1 MESKNL
7 KASKERFEWHS
18 YYTKRVIDTN
28 TNKIIGILD
37 TLNQQDQRIAELEEQ
52 LKNLKEKYVSI
63 INENVIAF
71 NKLEKELEN
80 AIVPKF
86 KIGQEVWF
94 VRYFNAGCYEFD
106 YGKVIQIKI
115 TEYDGIF
122 YEMEYLNKCEI
133 DFRSRHEKYVFA
145 TKEEAQAKL
154 EALKGD
160 HK

>member
-1 MESKNL
+1 M
-7 KASKERFEWHS
+7 SKESDKIAEALENISITFDELGFSPTIPISKGDKAHFVEWFRREVG
-18 YYTKRVIDTN
+18 TIKAVCE
-28 TNKIIGILD
+28 
-37 TLNQQDQRIAELEEQ
+37 QQQQRIAELEEQ
-52 LKNLKEKYVSI
+52 LKK
-63 INENVIAF
+63 
-71 NKLEKELEN
+71 

-154 EALKGD
+154 EELRGENK
-160 HK
+160 

>member
-1 MESKNL
+1 MSERYINL
-7 KASKERFEWHS
+7 SDRQVK
-18 YYTKRVIDTN
+18 DTQNQSQDFMSIN
-28 TNKIIGILD
+28 TICRR
-37 TLNQQDQRIAELEEQ
+37 LNQQDQRIAELEEQ
-52 LKNLKEKYVSI
+52 LKDCI
-63 INENVIAF
+63 R
-71 NKLEKELEN
+71 
-80 AIVPKF
+80 PKF

-154 EALKGD
+154 EELQGE
-160 HK
+160 

>member
-1 MESKNL
+1 M
-7 KASKERFEWHS
+7 SKERWVAIEDTINLIDDRIEIRNCS
-18 YYTKRVIDTN
+18 AEYVCNLLNEKEKRIS
-28 TNKIIGILD
+28 K
-37 TLNQQDQRIAELEEQ
+37 LEEQ
-52 LKNLKEKYVSI
+52 LK
-63 INENVIAF
+63 
-71 NKLEKELEN
+71 N

-133 DFRSRHEKYVFA
+133 DFRSRHEKYVFV

-154 EALKGD
+154 KQLKGEKD
-160 HK
+160 ET

>member
-1 MESKNL
+1 MNCKLCGYDAEDLCKQITDLEAKLAEKECLLNIKDGELNNVHNL
-7 KASKERFEWHS
+7 WQ
-18 YYTKRVIDTN
+18 
-28 TNKIIGILD
+28 NKIDEVKQLK
-37 TLNQQDQRIAELEEQ
+37 QQLAEKDEELEEQ
-52 LKNLKEKYVSI
+52 LKNA
-63 INENVIAF
+63 N
-71 NKLEKELEN
+71 
-80 AIVPKF
+80 VPKF

-145 TKEEAQAKL
+145 TKEEAVAKL
-154 EALKGD
+154 KEIRRK
-160 HK
+160 